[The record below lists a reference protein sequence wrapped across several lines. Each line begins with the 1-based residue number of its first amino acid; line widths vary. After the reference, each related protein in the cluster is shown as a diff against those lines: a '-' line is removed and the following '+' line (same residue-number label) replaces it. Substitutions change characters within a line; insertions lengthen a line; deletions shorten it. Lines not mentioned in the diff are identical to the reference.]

1 MILLAAVL
9 LASGCASSGGEAP
22 AASGD
27 VGGSSEA
34 AGGPLVLGALLPLT
48 GDLEFLGP
56 VAQAAAQ
63 LAVDDVNAAGG
74 VLGERIELR
83 VTDSAEGAGL
93 AAVAGSAEA
102 LLAEGAA
109 VVVGERHHSV
119 DQPDRDPTSPR
130 PIPPPEMK

>member
-1 MILLAAVL
+1 
-9 LASGCASSGGEAP
+9 
-22 AASGD
+22 
-27 VGGSSEA
+27 
-34 AGGPLVLGALLPLT
+34 
-48 GDLEFLGP
+48 